1 MQYYSQLF
9 PLVVTG
15 YNMKIVTQDFTAEM
29 LHSSD
34 APFVCNICCANSMVR
49 YPSRAYDDIIVNNN
63 VIMCSCTCAYIYSR
77 NVNYIAPVA
86 IMSRIIYLA
95 MQDSHKNLS
104 KCDTWQLISQQLYI
118 TLFAAWQIAIIK
130 IQAIKTQ
137 RVQIRKA

>member
-1 MQYYSQLF
+1 
-9 PLVVTG
+9 
-15 YNMKIVTQDFTAEM
+15 MKIVTQDFTAEM

-34 APFVCNICCANSMVR
+34 APLFVQHLLCKLNGTPQERMITSLSITMLLCALV
-49 YPSRAYDDIIVNNN
+49 Y
-63 VIMCSCTCAYIYSR
+63 TCAYIYSR
-77 NVNYIAPVA
+77 NVNYLAPVA

-95 MQDSHKNLS
+95 MQDSHKNFS